1 MTASQITTPHPEPL
15 PHYSDQDKRATL
27 TGLLMVFLLAALS
40 QNIVGT
46 AMPRIIEDLHGFNLY
61 SWVTTAYLLASTVM
75 VPIYGKLSD
84 LYGRKPILIFGIVVF
99 LLGSALCGLSGE
111 PWLGNFMGGGM
122 NQLIAFRAVA
132 GFGGA
137 ALFTIAFTILADMFD
152 PAERA
157 KFGGFFGAIFGLS
170 MVLGPLIG
178 GWLTDHLSWRW
189 TFYANLPVGLLA
201 LFMIMA
207 RMPRIGTKSGGKID
221 WLGALFILGTTIP
234 LLLALTWGGTTH
246 PWTSPIILSLF
257 GGALVS
263 LVLFLLVESR
273 TKDAIIPLS
282 LFRVPIFS
290 ASNLASFVL
299 NIAFMGIVIFLPLY
313 MQMVLGVS
321 ATNSGMS
328 MLPLMLGLMGAS
340 ILSGNIV
347 ARTGQYKPW
356 IIGGTVLLVIG
367 MYSLTSLHDNSTLMD
382 LYWRMFLVGLGL
394 GPSQS
399 LFTLAIQ
406 SGVSLREL
414 AVATSSSQF
423 FRQIGNTI
431 GAAIFGTLLMNNLHT
446 EMPKYMPKL
455 PGAQATSTNF
465 DMGALR
471 AASSGKGNPVQAK
484 VKAAFDQQYG
494 QIEAALNGD
503 AAAQQA
509 IRANTQLPAELKT
522 LATGGLK
529 AQVHTGL
536 SAQAE
541 AVKKALSAGEAGRN
555 ALLQSPQ
562 TPAPLKTQLSAIPAA
577 ALATPQGSAAVAAKV
592 AAGILSQENAA
603 YNQAKAQALATIKTK
618 FDQQAKVLGDQIAT
632 GMKKGFTASMTKM
645 FGDAIWF
652 AVAGFLISLFVP
664 VITLRSR
671 AKPAQ
676 AAPAAPAE
684 EAPAAQ
690 TPTPQPEGQA
700 PANRP

>member
-1 MTASQITTPHPEPL
+1 MTDPTSAAPAMPQPPAPHLEQLAS
-15 PHYSDQDKRATL
+15 YSDQEKRTTL
-27 TGLLMVFLLAALS
+27 IGLLTVFLLAALS

-46 AMPRIIEDLHGFNLY
+46 AMPRIIEELHGFNLY

-84 LYGRKPILIFGIVVF
+84 LYGRKPILIFGILVF
-99 LLGSALCGLSGE
+99 LFGSALCGLAGE
-111 PWLGNFMGGGM
+111 PWLGNFLGGGM

-132 GFGGA
+132 GFGGG

-157 KFGGFFGAIFGLS
+157 KFGGFFGAVFGLS

-201 LFMIMA
+201 LFIIIA
-207 RMPRIGTKSGGKID
+207 KMPRIGTRSGGKID

-234 LLLALTWGGTTH
+234 LLLALTWGGTTYA
-246 PWTSPIILSLF
+246 WNSATILGLF
-257 GGALVS
+257 AGSLVS

-290 ASNLASFVL
+290 VSNLASFVI

-328 MLPLMLGLMGAS
+328 MLPLMIGLMGAS

-356 IIGGTVLLVIG
+356 IIGGTLVLILG
-367 MYSLTSLHDNSTLMD
+367 MWTLEGLKPDTTLPD

-406 SGVSLREL
+406 SGVSVREL

-431 GAAIFGTLLMNNLHT
+431 GAAVFGTLLMNNLHT
-446 EMPKYMPKL
+446 EMPKYLPKI
-455 PGAQATSTNF
+455 PGAGVEISNF

-471 AASSGKGNPVQAK
+471 AASSGKGNPLQTKLDETFSA
-484 VKAAFDQQYG
+484 QYI
-494 QIEAALNGD
+494 QIERALNGD
-503 AAAQQA
+503 VSAQKAVAANPQFP
-509 IRANTQLPAELKT
+509 NDLKA
-522 LATGGLK
+522 LVGGGLQ
-529 AQVHTGL
+529 AQVHAAVTR
-536 SAQAE
+536 QA
-541 AVKKALSAGEAGRN
+541 AGVQAALAKGERGRR
-555 ALLQSPQ
+555 ALLNN
-562 TPAPLKTQLSAIPAA
+562 PARPAQLKAPVRAIPAA
-577 ALATPQGSAAVAAKV
+577 ALATPQAAQATAAQVAQ
-592 AAGILSQENAA
+592 GILRQEPQA
-603 YNQAKAQALATIKTK
+603 YEQAKTKALGSIKAK
-618 FDQQAKVLGDQIAT
+618 FSEQAKTLGEQIGV
-632 GMKKGFTASMTKM
+632 GMKRGFTASMTKM

-652 AVAGFLISLFVP
+652 AIAGFLIALFVP

-671 AKPAQ
+671 TKPEQ
-676 AAPAAPAE
+676 PA
-684 EAPAAQ
+684 
-690 TPTPQPEGQA
+690 
-700 PANRP
+700 

>member
-1 MTASQITTPHPEPL
+1 MTNPVTAAPQPAAPHLEQL
-15 PHYSDQDKRATL
+15 AYYSDQEKRITL
-27 TGLLMVFLLAALS
+27 IGLLMVFLLAALS

-46 AMPRIIEDLHGFNLY
+46 AMPRIIEELHGFNLY

-84 LYGRKPILIFGIVVF
+84 LYGRKPILIFGIVMF
-99 LLGSALCGLSGE
+99 LFGSALCGLAGE
-111 PWLGNFMGGGM
+111 PWLGNFLGGGM

-201 LFMIMA
+201 LFIIIA
-207 RMPRIGTKSGGKID
+207 KMPRIGTKSGGKID

-234 LLLALTWGGTTH
+234 LLLALTWGGTTYA
-246 PWTSPIILSLF
+246 WNSATILGLF
-257 GGALVS
+257 AGSLVS

-290 ASNLASFVL
+290 VSNLASFVI

-328 MLPLMLGLMGAS
+328 MLPLMIGLMGAS

-356 IIGGTVLLVIG
+356 IIGGTLVLILG
-367 MYSLTSLHDNSTLMD
+367 MWTLEGLKPDTTLPD

-406 SGVSLREL
+406 SGVSVREL

-431 GAAIFGTLLMNNLHT
+431 GAAVFGTLLMNNLHT
-446 EMPKYMPKL
+446 EMPKYLPKI
-455 PGAQATSTNF
+455 PGAGVEASNF

-471 AASSGKGNPVQAK
+471 AASSGKGNPLQTK
-484 VKAAFDQQYG
+484 LDEAFSAQYT
-494 QIEAALNGD
+494 QIEKALNGD
-503 AAAQQA
+503 VAAQKA
-509 IRANTQLPAELKT
+509 IAANPQFPNDLKA
-522 LATGGLK
+522 LVGGGLQ
-529 AQVHTGL
+529 AQVHAAVTR
-536 SAQAE
+536 QA
-541 AVKKALSAGEAGRN
+541 AGVQAALAKGERGRR
-555 ALLQSPQ
+555 ALLNN
-562 TPAPLKTQLSAIPAA
+562 PARPAQLKAAVRAIPAA
-577 ALATPQGSAAVAAKV
+577 ALATPQAAQATAAQVAQ
-592 AAGILSQENAA
+592 GILGQEPQA
-603 YNQAKAQALATIKTK
+603 YE
-618 FDQQAKVLGDQIAT
+618 QAKVQALGSIKAKFSEQAKTLGEQIGV
-632 GMKKGFTASMTKM
+632 GMKRGFTASMTKM

-671 AKPAQ
+671 NKPEQ
-676 AAPAAPAE
+676 PAAELREDMNPV
-684 EAPAAQ
+684 
-690 TPTPQPEGQA
+690 G
-700 PANRP
+700 

>member
-1 MTASQITTPHPEPL
+1 MTNPVTAAPQPAAPHLEQL
-15 PHYSDQDKRATL
+15 AYYSDQEKRITL
-27 TGLLMVFLLAALS
+27 IGLLMVFLLAALS

-46 AMPRIIEDLHGFNLY
+46 AMPRIIEELHGFNLY

-84 LYGRKPILIFGIVVF
+84 LYGRKPILIFGIVMF
-99 LLGSALCGLSGE
+99 LFGSALCGLAGE
-111 PWLGNFMGGGM
+111 PWLGNFLGGGM

-201 LFMIMA
+201 LFIIIA
-207 RMPRIGTKSGGKID
+207 KMPRIGTKSGGKID

-234 LLLALTWGGTTH
+234 LLLALTWGGTTYA
-246 PWTSPIILSLF
+246 WNSATILSLF
-257 GGALVS
+257 AGSLVS

-290 ASNLASFVL
+290 VSNLASFVI

-328 MLPLMLGLMGAS
+328 MLPLMIGLMGAS

-356 IIGGTVLLVIG
+356 IIGGTLVLILG
-367 MYSLTSLHDNSTLMD
+367 MWTLEGLKPDTTLPD

-406 SGVSLREL
+406 SGVSVREL

-431 GAAIFGTLLMNNLHT
+431 GAAVFGTLLMNNLHT
-446 EMPKYMPKL
+446 EMPKYLPKI
-455 PGAQATSTNF
+455 PGAGVEASNF

-471 AASSGKGNPVQAK
+471 AASSGKGNPLQTK
-484 VKAAFDQQYG
+484 LDEAFSAQYT
-494 QIEAALNGD
+494 QIEKALNGD
-503 AAAQQA
+503 VAAQKA
-509 IRANTQLPAELKT
+509 IAANPQFPNDLKA
-522 LATGGLK
+522 LVGGGLQ
-529 AQVHTGL
+529 AQVHAAVTR
-536 SAQAE
+536 QA
-541 AVKKALSAGEAGRN
+541 AGVQAALAKGERGRR
-555 ALLQSPQ
+555 ALLNN
-562 TPAPLKTQLSAIPAA
+562 PARPAQLKAAVRAIPAA
-577 ALATPQGSAAVAAKV
+577 ALATPQAAQATAAQVAQ
-592 AAGILSQENAA
+592 GILGQEPQA
-603 YNQAKAQALATIKTK
+603 YE
-618 FDQQAKVLGDQIAT
+618 QAKVQALGSIKAKFSEQAKTLGEQIGV
-632 GMKKGFTASMTKM
+632 GMKRGFTASMTKM

-671 AKPAQ
+671 NKPEQ
-676 AAPAAPAE
+676 PAAELREDMNPV
-684 EAPAAQ
+684 
-690 TPTPQPEGQA
+690 G
-700 PANRP
+700 